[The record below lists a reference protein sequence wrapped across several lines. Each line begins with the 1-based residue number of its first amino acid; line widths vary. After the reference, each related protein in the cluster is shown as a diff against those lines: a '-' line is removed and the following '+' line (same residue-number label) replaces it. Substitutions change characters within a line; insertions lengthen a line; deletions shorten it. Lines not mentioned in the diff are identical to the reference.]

1 MRLHHIIIASGVALL
16 LASCDSKKVEKK
28 QEVVKHTKYVKS
40 TPVIEKKFSP
50 PVYAFGK
57 LAAQEESRL
66 SFKIGGIVQAIYVNQ
81 GQKVSKGQ
89 VLAKLDKKE
98 INAQVA
104 GAKANVD
111 KWERDLKRMEKLHK
125 EKVVTLESYQN
136 VKTQYD
142 VAVSKLQI
150 GEFNQKYASIKSPVN
165 GKILRKF
172 AEENELVEPGNPVF
186 LIGTTDSQMVIKV
199 GLTDR
204 EVVNLVEGDSAN
216 IQFDALP
223 DIDFH
228 GKILLINN
236 APDMHSGLFEA
247 EIMLN
252 VHHAGLRNGFFA
264 KVQIHPSESNT
275 FQFLPIESLVEGNKK
290 KGFVYAVEDSKAV
303 KIEIDIHSV
312 QDDQLIVRNTI
323 DGLREIITDGAQYL
337 DANDEIIVVNN

>member
-1 MRLHHIIIASGVALL
+1 ML
-16 LASCDSKKVEKK
+16 
-28 QEVVKHTKYVKS
+28 
-40 TPVIEKKFSP
+40 
-50 PVYAFGK
+50 
-57 LAAQEESRL
+57 
-66 SFKIGGIVQAIYVNQ
+66 NQ
-81 GQKVSKGQ
+81 GQKIKRGQ

-104 GAKANVD
+104 GAKANVE
-111 KWERDLKRMEKLHK
+111 KWERDLKRMKKLHK

-136 VKTQYD
+136 VKTQYE

-150 GEFNQKYASIKSPVN
+150 AEFNQKYASIKSPIN
-165 GKILRKF
+165 GKVLRKF
-172 AEENELVEPGNPVF
+172 AEVNELVEAGNPIF

-199 GLTDR
+199 GLADR
-204 EVVNLVEGDSAN
+204 EVVKLAVGDSAN

-236 APDMHSGLFEA
+236 APDTRSGLFET
-247 EIMLN
+247 EIILN
-252 VHHAGLRNGFFA
+252 EHYAGLRNGFFA

-275 FQFLPIESLVEGNKK
+275 YQFLPIESLVEGNKK
-290 KGFVYAVEDSKAV
+290 EGFVYVVKDRKAV

-312 QDDQLIVRNTI
+312 QDNKIIVRNTI

-337 DANDEIIVVNN
+337 DENDEIIVVNN